1 MQTYAITKYKGD
13 YRPFGRRSVRFPCAE
28 GLSGYLAA
36 LNRDVPLPGILNI
49 GYQSVALQFLIQF
62 GHAFAGKIVA
72 AAAKCD
78 LSVFK
83 SNKRPDVM
91 KGTGP
96 GFKV

>member
-1 MQTYAITKYKGD
+1 MQTCVITKYKGD
-13 YRPFGRRSVRFPCAE
+13 YRPFGRRSVRFPGAAS
-28 GLSGYLAA
+28 LSGYLAA
-36 LNRDVPLPGILNI
+36 LNPDVVLPGIFNI

-78 LSVFK
+78 LSAFK
-83 SNKRPDVM
+83 SNQRPDVM

-96 GFKV
+96 GFKF